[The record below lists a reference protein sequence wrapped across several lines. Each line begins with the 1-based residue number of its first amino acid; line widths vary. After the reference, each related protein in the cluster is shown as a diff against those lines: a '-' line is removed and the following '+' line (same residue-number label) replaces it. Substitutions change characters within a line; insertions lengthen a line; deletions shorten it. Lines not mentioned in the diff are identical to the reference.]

1 MVYYAS
7 CNNKYP
13 KIERRIGMGL
23 HPEALP
29 EVSPAEDSAEEETRI
44 CKCGCGKPLE
54 KHGPDDRDDTHR
66 GLQYD

>member
-1 MVYYAS
+1 
-7 CNNKYP
+7 
-13 KIERRIGMGL
+13 MGL